1 MWWYCLR
8 HMSVEPEEG
17 CAHAERLGPYDT
29 EDEAADALHRAAERT
44 AAEDKRDHE
53 WGDFPGI

>member
-1 MWWYCLR
+1 
-8 HMSVEPEEG
+8 MSVEPEEG

-29 EDEAADALHRAAERT
+29 EDEAADALHRAAERP